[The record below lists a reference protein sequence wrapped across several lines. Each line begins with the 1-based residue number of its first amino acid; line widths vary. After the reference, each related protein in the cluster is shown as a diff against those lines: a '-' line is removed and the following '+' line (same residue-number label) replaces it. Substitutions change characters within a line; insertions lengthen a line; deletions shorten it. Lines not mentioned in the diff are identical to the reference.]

1 YNGGQLT
8 INLSALNNNVQIN
21 IAGLA
26 ISNAGIIT
34 NSEVVSFYTT
44 GNAVGQSESLL
55 EPATNEHNNPS
66 GFNVKFIRGALTTE
80 SVYLTAGSSW
90 STQMAGFVIS
100 NSGNITN
107 SRVGGD
113 EVTILGEDRTEV
125 AE

>member
-1 YNGGQLT
+1 M
-8 INLSALNNNVQIN
+8 
-21 IAGLA
+21 
-26 ISNAGIIT
+26 
-34 NSEVVSFYTT
+34 
-44 GNAVGQSESLL
+44 
-55 EPATNEHNNPS
+55 
-66 GFNVKFIRGALTTE
+66 TTE

-125 AE
+125 AENGDVIAMGYTFASTRDLDTFYMIGQGDMAGFVLTN